1 MLEFET
7 DDAMRSL
14 GSRTVTV
21 ACSSVKIQVF
31 SEGGPERK
39 TLWGSKGP
47 DKRFVAAIGVRKVLT
62 APRIIFPDELSTVR
76 TATAAAAGLTLFKR
90 VALPVLW
97 C

>member
-21 ACSSVKIQVF
+21 ACSAVKIQVF

-47 DKRFVAAIGVRKVLT
+47 DMWLQLAFAKF
-62 APRIIFPDELSTVR
+62 
-76 TATAAAAGLTLFKR
+76 
-90 VALPVLW
+90 
-97 C
+97 